1 MSAVNTRPTL
11 RSVIGRGHMILA
23 LVAVSLA
30 SVSLTL
36 LGVLA
41 LRVYA
46 EHNLHLIARSINY
59 TVEAAVVFNDSAAA
73 TEALSL
79 IASTEEV
86 ARAEVF
92 DANGKLLAQ
101 WVRPDTGMLSRVEL
115 ELAHTLLEQP
125 ISQPIL
131 HQGRTVGSIHLT
143 GHGASLLRFLLSGLA
158 GILICTALS
167 AWVAL
172 HLAQRLLRGITGPLQ
187 SLAAVAHA
195 ARSERDFDRRVPPAQ
210 IAELDSLGSDFNA
223 LLGEMEA
230 WQSHL
235 QSENETLAHQA
246 SHDSLTGLPNRAF
259 FEGRLIRALRSAA
272 KLNERVAVLFLDS
285 DRFKDINDNF
295 GHAAGDAVLVAVAER
310 VRAQLR
316 EDDLAPCSMPPTPRC
331 TRPSACRWAASKRR
345 SRRAPSSMFNTGV
358 DPLFSTARFMFITLL
373 VALLALGGCQ
383 TAPPKGLTPAQVAVL
398 KQQGFELTDEGWAF
412 GLSGKVLFGS
422 DIEALNKPSTD
433 IVERIGKALLGVGIE
448 RVRVDGHTD
457 ASGKEAY
464 NQQLSLRRAKSV
476 AKVLTG
482 VGMKEENIQLR
493 GLGSSEPVASNTT
506 VAGRTE
512 NRRVSIVVIAD

>member
-1 MSAVNTRPTL
+1 MRAHKARPTL
-11 RSVIGRGHMILA
+11 RSVIGRGHLILA
-23 LVAVSLA
+23 LVAVTLA

-46 EHNLHLIARSINY
+46 DHNLHLIARSINY

-86 ARAEVF
+86 AQAEVF

-101 WVRPDTGMLSRVEL
+101 WVRPETGMLSQVEL
-115 ELAHTLLEQP
+115 ALAHALLEQP
-125 ISQPIL
+125 ISQPIVR
-131 HQGRTVGSIHLT
+131 QGQRVGSIHVV
-143 GHGASLLRFLLSGLA
+143 GHGGSLLRFLLSGLA
-158 GILICTALS
+158 GIVICTALS

-172 HLAQRLLRGITGPLQ
+172 YLARRLLLGITKPLQ

-210 IAELDSLGSDFNA
+210 IAELDNLGSDFNA

-259 FEGRLIRALRSAA
+259 FEGRLIRALRGAA
-272 KLNERVAVLFLDS
+272 KINERVAVLFLDS

-316 EDDLAPCSMPPTPRC
+316 EDDLVARLGGDEFAILLAPLHKVEDAQRI
-331 TRPSACRWAASKRR
+331 ADKII
-345 SRRAPSSMFNTGV
+345 SSMDVPIPLPGNTQVLTSLSIGIAV
-358 DPLFSTARFMFITLL
+358 YPDHGATPGTLL
-373 VALLALGGCQ
+373 NAADAAMYQAKRLSQGGQQ
-383 TAPPKGLTPAQVAVL
+383 TA
-398 KQQGFELTDEGWAF
+398 E
-412 GLSGKVLFGS
+412 
-422 DIEALNKPSTD
+422 
-433 IVERIGKALLGVGIE
+433 
-448 RVRVDGHTD
+448 
-457 ASGKEAY
+457 
-464 NQQLSLRRAKSV
+464 
-476 AKVLTG
+476 
-482 VGMKEENIQLR
+482 
-493 GLGSSEPVASNTT
+493 SEPTAANVNHRS
-506 VAGRTE
+506 
-512 NRRVSIVVIAD
+512 

>member
-1 MSAVNTRPTL
+1 MKVGHVRPTL
-11 RSVIGRGHMILA
+11 RSVIGRGHLILA
-23 LVAVSLA
+23 LVAVTLA

-46 EHNLHLIARSINY
+46 DHNLHLIARSINY
-59 TVEAAVVFNDSAAA
+59 TVEAAVVFNDRAAA
-73 TEALSL
+73 TESLSL

-101 WVRPDTGMLSRVEL
+101 WIRPDTGMLSRVEL

-131 HQGRTVGSIHLT
+131 HQGRNIGSIQLT
-143 GHGASLLRFLLSGLA
+143 GHGGSLLRFLLSGLA

-172 HLAQRLLRGITGPLQ
+172 HLARRLLSGITGPLQ
-187 SLAAVAHA
+187 SLADVAHA
-195 ARSERDFDRRVPPAQ
+195 ARSERDFDRRVPPAR

-246 SHDSLTGLPNRAF
+246 YHDSLTGLPNRAF

-272 KLNERVAVLFLDS
+272 KVNERVAVLFLDS

-295 GHAAGDAVLVAVAER
+295 GHAAGDAVLVAVADR

-316 EDDLAPCSMPPTPRC
+316 EDDL
-331 TRPSACRWAASKRR
+331 
-345 SRRAPSSMFNTGV
+345 V
-358 DPLFSTARFMFITLL
+358 ARLGGDEFAI
-373 VALLALGGCQ
+373 LLAPLHKIEDAQRIADKIIASMDLPIAVPGDAQVFTSLSIGIALYPDHGATPGDLLNAADAAMYQAKRLASGGQQ
-383 TAPPKGLTPAQVAVL
+383 TAEPDPP
-398 KQQGFELTDEGWAF
+398 
-412 GLSGKVLFGS
+412 
-422 DIEALNKPSTD
+422 
-433 IVERIGKALLGVGIE
+433 IVNVHHR
-448 RVRVDGHTD
+448 
-457 ASGKEAY
+457 S
-464 NQQLSLRRAKSV
+464 
-476 AKVLTG
+476 
-482 VGMKEENIQLR
+482 
-493 GLGSSEPVASNTT
+493 
-506 VAGRTE
+506 
-512 NRRVSIVVIAD
+512 

>member
-1 MSAVNTRPTL
+1 MSKPKARPTL
-11 RSVIGRGHMILA
+11 RSVIGRGHLILA
-23 LVAVSLA
+23 LVAVTLA

-46 EHNLHLIARSINY
+46 DHNLNLIARSINY

-73 TEALSL
+73 AETLSL

-86 ARAEVF
+86 AQAEVF

-101 WVRPDTGMLSRVEL
+101 WVRPETGMLSQVEL
-115 ELAHTLLEQP
+115 ALAHALLEQP

-131 HQGRTVGSIHLT
+131 HQGRTVGSIHLV
-143 GHGASLLRFLLSGLA
+143 GHGGSLLRFLLSGLA

-172 HLAQRLLRGITGPLQ
+172 YLARRLLLGITQPLQ
-187 SLAAVAHA
+187 SLASVAHA

-272 KLNERVAVLFLDS
+272 KVNERVAVLFLDS

-316 EDDLAPCSMPPTPRC
+316 EDDLVARLGGDEFAVLLAPLHKLEDAQRIADKIIASMDKPIPLPGNTQVLTSLSIGIAVYPEHGATP
-331 TRPSACRWAASKRR
+331 
-345 SRRAPSSMFNTGV
+345 G
-358 DPLFSTARFMFITLL
+358 TLL
-373 VALLALGGCQ
+373 NAADAAMYQAKRLSQGGQQ
-383 TAPPKGLTPAQVAVL
+383 TAESAPTAANVNHR
-398 KQQGFELTDEGWAF
+398 
-412 GLSGKVLFGS
+412 S
-422 DIEALNKPSTD
+422 
-433 IVERIGKALLGVGIE
+433 
-448 RVRVDGHTD
+448 
-457 ASGKEAY
+457 
-464 NQQLSLRRAKSV
+464 
-476 AKVLTG
+476 
-482 VGMKEENIQLR
+482 
-493 GLGSSEPVASNTT
+493 
-506 VAGRTE
+506 
-512 NRRVSIVVIAD
+512 

>member
-1 MSAVNTRPTL
+1 L
-11 RSVIGRGHMILA
+11 GSVIGRGHLILA
-23 LVAVSLA
+23 LVAVTLA

-46 EHNLHLIARSINY
+46 DHNLHLIARSINY

-86 ARAEVF
+86 AQAEVF

-101 WVRPDTGMLSRVEL
+101 WVRPETGMLSQVEL
-115 ELAHTLLEQP
+115 ALAHALLEQP
-125 ISQPIL
+125 ISQPIVR
-131 HQGRTVGSIHLT
+131 QGQRVGSIHVV
-143 GHGASLLRFLLSGLA
+143 GHGGSLLRFLLSGLA
-158 GILICTALS
+158 GIVICTALS

-172 HLAQRLLRGITGPLQ
+172 YLARRLLLGITKPLQ

-210 IAELDSLGSDFNA
+210 IAELDNLGSDFNA

-259 FEGRLIRALRSAA
+259 FEGRLIRALRGAA
-272 KLNERVAVLFLDS
+272 KINERVAVLVLDS

-316 EDDLAPCSMPPTPRC
+316 EDDLVARLGGDEFAILLAPLHKVEDAQRIADKIIASMDVPIPLPGNTQVLTSLSIGIAVYPDHGATP
-331 TRPSACRWAASKRR
+331 
-345 SRRAPSSMFNTGV
+345 G
-358 DPLFSTARFMFITLL
+358 TLL
-373 VALLALGGCQ
+373 NAADAAMYQAKRLSQGGQQ
-383 TAPPKGLTPAQVAVL
+383 TA
-398 KQQGFELTDEGWAF
+398 E
-412 GLSGKVLFGS
+412 
-422 DIEALNKPSTD
+422 
-433 IVERIGKALLGVGIE
+433 
-448 RVRVDGHTD
+448 
-457 ASGKEAY
+457 
-464 NQQLSLRRAKSV
+464 
-476 AKVLTG
+476 
-482 VGMKEENIQLR
+482 
-493 GLGSSEPVASNTT
+493 SEPTAANVNHRS
-506 VAGRTE
+506 
-512 NRRVSIVVIAD
+512 